1 MGKLEEAQAEVAEVL
16 RLQPHYTISGVKR
29 PINAFKYAEDYEHF
43 VDGLRKAGLPE

>member
-1 MGKLEEAQAEVAEVL
+1 MRKQPRSCVS
-16 RLQPHYTISGVKR
+16 QPHYTISGVKR